1 MPLKTFSPTTP
12 SRRNMVSTSS
22 EVTKPKPERRLVSSK
37 KRSGGRN
44 FRGVITSC
52 HIGGGAKLKVRQ
64 IDFKRDKPGIPG
76 TIIGIEYDPGRSA
89 RLALIQ
95 YPDGDKRYIVAP
107 FGLAVGQ
114 SVVAGPGA
122 PVKPGNAMPMKNI
135 PTGTMIH
142 AIEMNRGRGAQIV
155 RSAGSSAQLLAREEI
170 TVTVRLPS
178 GQIRKFDSEC
188 MATIGQVGNIDH
200 KNVKLGKAGRTR
212 HRGRRPE
219 VRGVAMTPR
228 DHPHGGGEGRAGV
241 GMPGPKS
248 PWGKPTLGYK
258 TRRKTKS
265 KSMIVRGRKQ
275 T

>member
-1 MPLKTFSPTTP
+1 
-12 SRRNMVSTSS
+12 MVSTSS

-37 KRSGGRN
+37 KKSGGRN
-44 FRGVITSC
+44 FRGVITSR

-64 IDFKRDKPGIPG
+64 IDFKRDKPGISG

-95 YPDGDKRYIVAP
+95 YTDGDKRYIVAP

-178 GQIRKFDSEC
+178 GEIRKFDSEC

>member
-1 MPLKTFSPTTP
+1 MPIKKFRPYTP
-12 SRRNMVSTSS
+12 SRRNMQNATS
-22 EVTKPKPERRLVSSK
+22 EVTKKDPERSVLVAK

-44 FRGVITSC
+44 ARGVITSR
-52 HIGGGAKLKVRQ
+52 HIGGGAKPILRQ
-64 IDFKRDKPGIPG
+64 IDFKRDKFGIPAKVL
-76 TIIGIEYDPGRSA
+76 GIEYDPGRTA
-89 RLALIQ
+89 NLALLQ
-95 YPDGDKRYIVAP
+95 YADGEKRYIVAP
-107 FGLAVGQ
+107 LGLAVGQ
-114 SVVAGPGA
+114 ELMSGPGS
-122 PVKPGNAMPMKNI
+122 PIKSGNSMPMKSI

-142 AIEMNRGRGAQIV
+142 AIEMNRGKGAQIV
-155 RSAGSSAQLLAREEI
+155 RSAGSSAQLLAREED

-178 GQIRKFDSEC
+178 GEIRKFDGEC
-188 MATIGQVGNIDH
+188 VATIGQVGNIDH
-200 KNVKLGKAGRTR
+200 KNEKLGKAGRTR

-265 KSMIVRGRKQ
+265 RTMIVKGRK
-275 T
+275 